1 VKAHGLADRLRREF
15 FDLDR
20 REWARASGL
29 SLVFFL
35 TTAVFW
41 IVKPI
46 KRGLMLSIYDDDP
59 IHLGS
64 WVLEAAEIEQVAK
77 VVNVVAALFVVALF
91 TKLVRRFDRRRL
103 IMIICTG
110 LSLPFLGFAFVVETR
125 SPWVAWPLFIVG
137 DMYATLMVGTFWAL
151 TNDLMRNGEAE
162 RAYGIIGLGGV
173 VGGFVG
179 ATTVNGLVE
188 SVGRAPL
195 LMTAAFLVLTL
206 GAVTL
211 AVERAASRGSSR
223 SSSRLGS
230 HDRGSAWL
238 EGARL
243 VRRSR
248 YLLAV
253 VGLVTLYETTSNII
267 DFQLAAAVQLE
278 VEGSEAK
285 DAFFGLVGQLTGVV
299 SILAQLLVTS
309 WVMRRF
315 GVGMALLVLPVA
327 ILGGSMGFLIVPS
340 LALAAVMSTSDNAL
354 AYSVNQSAKE
364 ALYVPLDRHEK
375 YKAKAFI
382 DMFVQRGAKVLSI
395 ALALAASEIVGLEGV
410 RWLSLPVLVTLVG
423 WIWIARWLGQRNAEL
438 LGDDAPVNRTEPP

>member
-1 VKAHGLADRLRREF
+1 VNAPELADRLRREF

-29 SLVFFL
+29 SAVFFL

-46 KRGLMLSIYDDDP
+46 KRGLMLSLYDDDP
-59 IHLGS
+59 LVLGA
-64 WVLEAAEIEQVAK
+64 WVLQAAEVEQVAK
-77 VVNVVAALFVVALF
+77 IVNMIVALAVVAAF

-103 IMIICTG
+103 VMIVCVA
-110 LSLPFLGFAFVVETR
+110 LSLPFVAFAFVVDTP
-125 SPWVAWPLFIVG
+125 SPWVAWPLFITG
-137 DMYATLMVGTFWAL
+137 DMYATVMVGTFWAL

-179 ATTVNGLVE
+179 ATAVHGLVE
-188 SVGRAPL
+188 TIGRAPL
-195 LMTAAFLVLTL
+195 LVVAALLVLL
-206 GAVTL
+206 VGVVTL
-211 AVERAASRGSSR
+211 AVERAASRGRGDAARCLESR
-223 SSSRLGS
+223 SR
-230 HDRGSAWL
+230 DSAWL

-243 VRRSR
+243 VQRSR

-253 VGLVTLYETTSNII
+253 VGLVALYETTSNII

-299 SILAQLLVTS
+299 SIFAQLLVTS

-315 GVGMALLVLPVA
+315 GVGTALLVLPVA
-327 ILGGSMGFLIVPS
+327 ILGGSIGFLVLPS

-382 DMFVQRGAKVLSI
+382 DMFAQRGAKVLSI
-395 ALALAASEIVGLEGV
+395 AIALVAAEIVGIEHL
-410 RWLSLPVLVTLVG
+410 RWLSLLTVVTLAG
-423 WIWIARWLGQRNAEL
+423 WIWIARWIGERNAEL
-438 LGDDAPVNRTEPP
+438 LSREELTRTGRP